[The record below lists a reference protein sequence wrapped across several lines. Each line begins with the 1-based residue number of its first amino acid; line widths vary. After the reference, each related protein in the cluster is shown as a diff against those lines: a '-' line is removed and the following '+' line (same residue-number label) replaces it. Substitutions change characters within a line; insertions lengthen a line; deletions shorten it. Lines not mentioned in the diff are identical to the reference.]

1 MALSMD
7 EQRILAEIER
17 QLADDDPS
25 LAARLTTFGRPGL
38 MASLRTPRG
47 RVLASFLVVAVVAVL
62 SLMVYALI
70 PLRVLPARGTQV
82 QSTAVPSQ
90 SGQTTPA
97 GRPATTGTAVPA
109 AAAAGPGTTGTP
121 GAGRAGSAAGRVPAA
136 GQAPPAASSAGNPS
150 TTGAPAGQAAS
161 PQQARSG

>member
-38 MASLRTPRG
+38 VATLRTPRG
-47 RVLASFLVVAVVAVL
+47 RVLVSFLAVAAVALL
-62 SLMVYALI
+62 SLMLYSLL
-70 PLRVLPARGTQV
+70 PLGVLPARGTHV
-82 QSTAVPSQ
+82 RSTAVPSR
-90 SGQTTPA
+90 SEQTAPA
-97 GRPATTGTAVPA
+97 SQPATAGTADPA
-109 AAAAGPGTTGTP
+109 ATAGT
-121 GAGRAGSAAGRVPAA
+121 AGSAAGHTPAA
-136 GQAPPAASSAGNPS
+136 GQAATAGQPQSAGHNGGVLR
-150 TTGAPAGQAAS
+150 TARAPAGQAAS

>member
-38 MASLRTPRG
+38 VATLRTPRG
-47 RVLASFLVVAVVAVL
+47 RVLVSFLAVAAVALL
-62 SLMVYALI
+62 SLMLYSLL
-70 PLRVLPARGTQV
+70 PLGVLPARGTHV
-82 QSTAVPSQ
+82 RSTAVPSR
-90 SGQTTPA
+90 SEQTAPA
-97 GRPATTGTAVPA
+97 SRPATTGS
-109 AAAAGPGTTGTP
+109 GTTGT
-121 GAGRAGSAAGRVPAA
+121 GTTGTTGSAARHNPAA
-136 GQAPPAASSAGNPS
+136 GQAATAGQPPPDGDNSGVLRTAR
-150 TTGAPAGQAAS
+150 APARQAAS

>member
-38 MASLRTPRG
+38 VATLRTPRG
-47 RVLASFLVVAVVAVL
+47 RVLVSFLAVAAVALL
-62 SLMVYALI
+62 SLMLYSLL
-70 PLRVLPARGTQV
+70 PLGVLPARGTHV
-82 QSTAVPSQ
+82 RSTAVPSR
-90 SGQTTPA
+90 SEQTAPA
-97 GRPATTGTAVPA
+97 SQPATAGTAT
-109 AAAAGPGTTGTP
+109 AGT
-121 GAGRAGSAAGRVPAA
+121 AGSAAGHTPAA
-136 GQAPPAASSAGNPS
+136 GQAATAGQPQSAGHNGGVLR
-150 TTGAPAGQAAS
+150 TARAPAGQAAS

>member
-38 MASLRTPRG
+38 VATLRTPRG
-47 RVLASFLVVAVVAVL
+47 RVLVSFLAVAAVAL
-62 SLMVYALI
+62 LCLMLYSLL
-70 PLRVLPARGTQV
+70 PLGVLPARGTHV
-82 QSTAVPSQ
+82 RSTAVPSR
-90 SGQTTPA
+90 SEQTAPA
-97 GRPATTGTAVPA
+97 SQQATAGTADPA
-109 AAAAGPGTTGTP
+109 ATAGTAGT
-121 GAGRAGSAAGRVPAA
+121 AGSAAGHTPAA
-136 GQAPPAASSAGNPS
+136 GQAATAGQPQSAGHNDGVLR
-150 TTGAPAGQAAS
+150 TARAPAGQGAS

>member
-38 MASLRTPRG
+38 VATLRTPRG
-47 RVLASFLVVAVVAVL
+47 RVLVSFLAVAAVALL
-62 SLMVYALI
+62 SLMLYSLL
-70 PLRVLPARGTQV
+70 PLGVLPARGTHV
-82 QSTAVPSQ
+82 RSTAVPSR
-90 SGQTTPA
+90 SEQTAPA
-97 GRPATTGTAVPA
+97 SQPATAGTAAADPA
-109 AAAAGPGTTGTP
+109 ATAGT
-121 GAGRAGSAAGRVPAA
+121 AGSAAGQP
-136 GQAPPAASSAGNPS
+136 QSAGHNGGVLR
-150 TTGAPAGQAAS
+150 TARAPAGQAAS

>member
-38 MASLRTPRG
+38 VATLRTPRG
-47 RVLASFLVVAVVAVL
+47 RVLVSFLAVAAVALL
-62 SLMVYALI
+62 SLMLYSLL
-70 PLRVLPARGTQV
+70 PLGVLPARGTHV
-82 QSTAVPSQ
+82 RSTAVPSR
-90 SGQTTPA
+90 SEQTAPA
-97 GRPATTGTAVPA
+97 SQPATAGTAT
-109 AAAAGPGTTGTP
+109 AGTAGT
-121 GAGRAGSAAGRVPAA
+121 AGSAAGQP
-136 GQAPPAASSAGNPS
+136 QSAGHNGGVLR
-150 TTGAPAGQAAS
+150 TARAPAGQAAS

>member
-47 RVLASFLVVAVVAVL
+47 RVLASFIAIAVVAVL
-62 SLMVYALI
+62 SLMVYSLI
-70 PLRVLPARGTQV
+70 PLRVLPIRGTHV
-82 QSTAVPSQ
+82 RSTAVPSR
-90 SGQTTPA
+90 SEQTV
-97 GRPATTGTAVPA
+97 PATMG
-109 AAAAGPGTTGTP
+109 AAGPAARATGQP
-121 GAGRAGSAAGRVPAA
+121 AAGKAAARSTPSAGQSITAGKAPAA
-136 GQAPPAASSAGNPS
+136 GQSRAAVTSGGDRRTAGKPATRQPARAG
-150 TTGAPAGQAAS
+150 
-161 PQQARSG
+161 